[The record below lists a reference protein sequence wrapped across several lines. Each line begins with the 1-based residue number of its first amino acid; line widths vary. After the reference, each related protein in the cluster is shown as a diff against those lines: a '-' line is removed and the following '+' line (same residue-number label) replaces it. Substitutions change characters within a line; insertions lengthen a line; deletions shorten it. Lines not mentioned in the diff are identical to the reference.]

1 MIKQIIDLEVNE
13 SHGAYNQSFS
23 LIFCVTLLV
32 QVLVFDI
39 VSLNIYSGDLQWW
52 CFFFQFYQ
60 NVNFFFK
67 SKATE
72 PGF

>member
-32 QVLVFDI
+32 QVLLFDI
-39 VSLNIYSGDLQWW
+39 ISLNIYSCDLQ
-52 CFFFQFYQ
+52 
-60 NVNFFFK
+60 
-67 SKATE
+67 
-72 PGF
+72 